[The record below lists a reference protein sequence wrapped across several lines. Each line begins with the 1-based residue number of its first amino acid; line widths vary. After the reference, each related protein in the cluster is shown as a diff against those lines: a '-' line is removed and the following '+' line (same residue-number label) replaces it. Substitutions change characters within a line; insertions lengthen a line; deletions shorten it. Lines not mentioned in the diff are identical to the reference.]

1 MHWKIGIVL
10 LIALMASS
18 GAATSIQSEDITIDL
33 ADNSVS
39 IESEIETITSSKFS
53 YVTTVP
59 VTNVEGEMNGETI
72 ECNASEFQIGS
83 EIQCEAP
90 EKNNVSLKLD
100 FTASNLVEKRNGY
113 SLFQYSHSVYRP
125 TDNYQLTVLLP
136 EDSAIADNSNRSEET
151 VIPESAEIDSSGD
164 RTSITWDLQPQLG
177 QVLSFRA
184 IYEEDTSQ
192 SKSNFSYL
200 LAGLLII
207 GSLAVA
213 YILTREPKGE
223 SIDLEDDEQ
232 KVVDILLE
240 NNGEMLQ
247 KDVVSESEYSK
258 AKISGVVSSLVDKE
272 VVSKEKEGRSNKLV
286 LEKKV
291 K

>member
-1 MHWKIGIVL
+1 
-10 LIALMASS
+10 
-18 GAATSIQSEDITIDL
+18 
-33 ADNSVS
+33 
-39 IESEIETITSSKFS
+39 
-53 YVTTVP
+53 
-59 VTNVEGEMNGETI
+59 MNGETI

-100 FTASNLVEKRNGY
+100 FTASNLVEQRNGY